1 LAPPFVGSRRA
12 DRKDQKSWSVR
23 MVETK
28 VEIRFAGPDEAR
40 ATVQSTVQGDAAKQ
54 AEILLFC
61 HYAVRVLRR
70 LANGE
75 SAAPLV
81 QSLAALEGA
90 SSEDAVRLAEEAAGG
105 DVGNPGQDAI
115 AGAGKRLLIGQR
127 LLSARRSPRIHL
139 SAKARGFGL
148 LRQGLD
154 HAFSRSLLLLF
165 SSLVERRAGDTGY
178 VRRLARAGASVGRLA
193 QADPAVLANEVGVAL
208 AAADA
213 GWQVAVGEDLARS
226 GDARMHAAIECPACR
241 TRAATRR
248 TDRSFDARLWPDA
261 TATLARCG
269 HCGSGVWAADG
280 TARVITPDAWNA
292 MESIRSWLLDET
304 EQHPN
309 LSLFEKLKAVFT
321 EEGWAFSEIQPLPV
335 LLTELD
341 GPSGT
346 WKLYAHAVEERELIL
361 LYSICPLTVPPEKRA
376 EMASFLT
383 RANYGLALGNFELD
397 FEDGEIRYKTS
408 LTVEGGDVRATLVRR
423 LARVNGLAMER
434 YLPSIAAVVTGTPAL
449 PDIGEQR
456 GG

>member
-1 LAPPFVGSRRA
+1 
-12 DRKDQKSWSVR
+12 

-28 VEIRFAGPDEAR
+28 VEIRFAGPGGAR
-40 ATVQSTVQGDAAKQ
+40 AAVQSTVQGDAAKQ

-70 LANGE
+70 VANGE

-81 QSLAALEGA
+81 ESLAALEGA
-90 SSEDAVRLAEEAAGG
+90 SSEDAVRLAEQAGG
-105 DVGNPGQDAI
+105 DVGNPGHDVI
-115 AGAGKRLLIGQR
+115 AGAEKRVLVGQR

-148 LRQGLD
+148 PRQGLD
-154 HAFSRSLLLLF
+154 HAFSRSLLVLF
-165 SSLVERRAGDTGY
+165 SSLAERRAGDTAY
-178 VRRLARAGASVGRLA
+178 VRRLAKAGASVGRLA
-193 QADPAVLANEVGVAL
+193 EANPAVLANEVGVAL
-208 AAADA
+208 AAADV
-213 GWQVAVGEDLARS
+213 GWQIGVGENLARS
-226 GDARMHAAIECPACR
+226 GDARMQAGSNIGIDCPACR
-241 TRAATRR
+241 TRAATTR

-261 TATLARCG
+261 TATLGRCG
-269 HCGSGVWAADG
+269 HCGSGLWTADG
-280 TARVITPDAWNA
+280 TARVIAPDAWNA

-304 EQHPN
+304 EQDSN
-309 LSLFEKLKAVFT
+309 LSLFERLKAVFT
-321 EEGWAFSEIQPLPV
+321 EEGLSFSEIQPLPV

-341 GPSGT
+341 TPSGT

-408 LTVEGGDVRATLVRR
+408 LTVESGDVSPTLVRR
-423 LARVNGLAMER
+423 LAQVNGLAMER
-434 YLPSIAAVVTGTPAL
+434 YLPSIAAVVTGTPVL
-449 PDIGEQR
+449 PDIEEQR
-456 GG
+456 GV